1 MTRIKIGPGEHYVT
15 RHAHEMIVTVLGSCV
30 AACIRDP
37 AAGVG
42 GMNHFMLPSSVTGV
56 WAGVTAA
63 MRYGNFAMEQLI
75 NDILRD
81 GGMRNRLEI
90 KLFGGASMLAN
101 GATIGR
107 QNADF
112 VEAYLKAEN
121 MRVCASHLRGK
132 HARRVEYA
140 ALSGRAMML
149 ELCDDAPV
157 ARVENQFL
165 RRIIQQPEGGSIE
178 LFD

>member
-1 MTRIKIGPGEHYVT
+1 
-15 RHAHEMIVTVLGSCV
+15 V

-37 AAGVG
+37 ALGIA
-42 GMNHFMLPSSVTGV
+42 GMNHFMLPESVTGV
-56 WAGVTAA
+56 WAGANAA

-75 NDILRD
+75 NDILRV
-81 GGMRNRLEI
+81 GGMRSRLEV
-90 KLFGGASMLAN
+90 KLFGGASMITN
-101 GATIGR
+101 GGLIGS

-121 MRVCASHLRGK
+121 MAIAASHLRGH

-140 ALSGRAMML
+140 ALSGRVMML
-149 ELCDDAPV
+149 ELRNEAPV
-157 ARVENQFL
+157 GRAETKFL
-165 RRIIQQPEGGSIE
+165 RKIRQEPEAGSIE